1 MKHKSIIPIVLCAVI
16 CSVIATGCGDDGTIT
31 VNTPT
36 QSVTESTHASDS
48 NVGSTE
54 GTTDNKKPNE
64 TNPAASSSTSNSS
77 HEQSSSSSENNS
89 SKNDPHESSKTES
102 SKSDSSQTSK
112 PDKSHSSQTSKPN
125 TPSPKPTQ
133 KPTPKP
139 TPKPTEKPA
148 AKPTQH
154 THTWVNDTKTV
165 TKTVTVT
172 PAKTVT
178 YSRWH
183 YKCNDCGK
191 TWVWDEGVNPNEYD
205 AIGNDI
211 DQHTLNHAYNGGA
224 GSYSTWDETYTKT
237 TPAVTKKVNK
247 TVTTGRHCTTCGKKE
262 TY

>member
-16 CSVIATGCGDDGTIT
+16 CGVIATGCGDDGTIT

-36 QSVTESTHASDS
+36 KSVTESTHASDS
-48 NVGSTE
+48 TVGSTE

-89 SKNDPHESSKTES
+89 SKNDPQESSKTES

-112 PDKSHSSQTSKPN
+112 PDK
-125 TPSPKPTQ
+125 PSPKPTQ
-133 KPTPKP
+133 KPK
-139 TPKPTEKPA
+139 PKPTEKPA

-154 THTWVNDTKTV
+154 THTWVNDTKKV

-191 TWVWDEGVNPNEYD
+191 TWLWDSGVNPNEYD

-237 TPAVTKKVNK
+237 TPAVTKDVTQ

>member
-16 CSVIATGCGDDGTIT
+16 CSVFATGCGDDGTIT

-48 NVGSTE
+48 TVGSTE

-89 SKNDPHESSKTES
+89 SKNDPQESSKTES

-112 PDKSHSSQTSKPN
+112 PDK
-125 TPSPKPTQ
+125 PSPKPTQ
-133 KPTPKP
+133 KPK
-139 TPKPTEKPA
+139 PKPTEKPA
-148 AKPTQH
+148 TKPTQH
-154 THTWVNDTKTV
+154 THTWVNDTKKV

-183 YKCNDCGK
+183 YSCNDCGK
-191 TWVWDEGVNPNEYD
+191 TWIWDEGVNPNDYYSIHNE
-205 AIGNDI
+205 I
-211 DQHTLNHAYNGGA
+211 DNHILDHAYNGGA
-224 GSYSTWDETYTKT
+224 GSYSTKDTTYTKT
-237 TPAVTKKVNK
+237 TPAVTKDVTQ
-247 TVTTGRHCTTCGKKE
+247 TVTIGRHCTTCGKKE

>member
-16 CSVIATGCGDDGTIT
+16 CSVFATGCGDDGTIT

-36 QSVTESTHASDS
+36 QSVTENTHASDS
-48 NVGSTE
+48 TVGSTE

-89 SKNDPHESSKTES
+89 SKNDPQESSKTES

-112 PDKSHSSQTSKPN
+112 PDKSDSSQTSKPDK
-125 TPSPKPTQ
+125 PSPKPTQ
-133 KPTPKP
+133 KPK
-139 TPKPTEKPA
+139 PKPTEKPA
-148 AKPTQH
+148 AKPAQH
-154 THTWVNDTKTV
+154 THTWVNDTKKV

-178 YSRWH
+178 YSRWQ
-183 YKCNDCGK
+183 YSCNDCGK
-191 TWVWDEGVNPNEYD
+191 TWIWDEGVNPNDYYSIHNE
-205 AIGNDI
+205 I
-211 DQHTLNHAYNGGA
+211 DNHILDHAYNGGA
-224 GSYSTWDETYTKT
+224 GSYSTKDTTYTKT
-237 TPAVTKKVNK
+237 TPAVTKDVTQ

>member
-16 CSVIATGCGDDGTIT
+16 CSVFATGCGDDGTIT

-48 NVGSTE
+48 TVGSTE

-89 SKNDPHESSKTES
+89 SKNDPQESSKTES
-102 SKSDSSQTSK
+102 SKNDSSKT
-112 PDKSHSSQTSKPN
+112 DKSDSSQTSKPN

-139 TPKPTEKPA
+139 TEKPA
-148 AKPTQH
+148 VKPTQH
-154 THTWVNDTKTV
+154 THSWVNDTKTV
-165 TKTVTVT
+165 TETVTVT

-183 YKCNDCGK
+183 YSCNDCGK
-191 TWVWDEGVNPNEYD
+191 TWIWDEGVNPNDYYSIHNE
-205 AIGNDI
+205 I
-211 DQHTLNHAYNGGA
+211 DNHILDHAYNGGA
-224 GSYSTWDETYTKT
+224 GSYSTKDTTYTKT
-237 TPAVTKKVNK
+237 TPAVTKDVTQ
-247 TVTTGRHCTTCGKKE
+247 TVTIGRHCTTCGKKE

>member
-36 QSVTESTHASDS
+36 QSVSTHASDS
-48 NVGSTE
+48 TVGSTE

-89 SKNDPHESSKTES
+89 SKNDPQESSKTES
-102 SKSDSSQTSK
+102 SKNDSSQTSK
-112 PDKSHSSQTSKPN
+112 PDKSDSSQTSKPN

-133 KPTPKP
+133 KPK
-139 TPKPTEKPA
+139 PKPTEKPA

-154 THTWVNDTKTV
+154 THTWVNDTKKV

-178 YSRWH
+178 YSRWQ
-183 YKCNDCGK
+183 YSCNDCSK
-191 TWVWDEGVNPNEYD
+191 TWIWDEGVNPNDYYSIHNE
-205 AIGNDI
+205 I
-211 DQHTLNHAYNGGA
+211 DNHILDHAYNGGA
-224 GSYSTWDETYTKT
+224 GSYSTKDTTYTKT
-237 TPAVTKKVNK
+237 TPAVTKDVTQ

>member
-16 CSVIATGCGDDGTIT
+16 CSVFATGCGDDGTIT

-48 NVGSTE
+48 TVGSTE
-54 GTTDNKKPNE
+54 GTTDNKKPNT

-89 SKNDPHESSKTES
+89 SKNDPQESSKTES

-112 PDKSHSSQTSKPN
+112 PDKSDSSQTSKPD

-133 KPTPKP
+133 KPK
-139 TPKPTEKPA
+139 PKPTEKPA

-154 THTWVNDTKTV
+154 THTWVNDTKKV

-178 YSRWH
+178 YSRWQ
-183 YKCNDCGK
+183 YSCNDCGK
-191 TWVWDEGVNPNEYD
+191 TWIWDEGVNPNDYYSIHNE
-205 AIGNDI
+205 I
-211 DQHTLNHAYNGGA
+211 DNHILDHAYNGGA
-224 GSYSTWDETYTKT
+224 GSYSTKDTTYTKT
-237 TPAVTKKVNK
+237 TPAVTKDVTQ
-247 TVTTGRHCTTCGKKE
+247 TVTTGRHCTTCGKRE

>member
-16 CSVIATGCGDDGTIT
+16 CSVFATGCGDDGTIT

-48 NVGSTE
+48 TVGSTE

-89 SKNDPHESSKTES
+89 SKNDPQESSKTES
-102 SKSDSSQTSK
+102 SKNDSSQTSK
-112 PDKSHSSQTSKPN
+112 PDK
-125 TPSPKPTQ
+125 PSPKPTQ
-133 KPTPKP
+133 KPK
-139 TPKPTEKPA
+139 PKPTEKPA
-148 AKPTQH
+148 AKPAQH
-154 THTWVNDTKTV
+154 THTWVNDTKKV

-183 YKCNDCGK
+183 YSCNDCSK
-191 TWVWDEGVNPNEYD
+191 TWLWDSGVNPNEYD

-224 GSYSTWDETYTKT
+224 GSYSKWTETYTKT
-237 TPAVTKKVNK
+237 TPAVTKDVTQ
-247 TVTTGRHCTTCGKKE
+247 TVTIGRHCTTCGKKE

>member
-48 NVGSTE
+48 TVGSTE
-54 GTTDNKKPNE
+54 GTTDNKKPNA

-89 SKNDPHESSKTES
+89 SKNDPQESSKTES

-112 PDKSHSSQTSKPN
+112 PDKSDSSQTSKPD

-133 KPTPKP
+133 KPK
-139 TPKPTEKPA
+139 PKPTEKPA

-154 THTWVNDTKTV
+154 THTWVNDTKKV

-191 TWVWDEGVNPNEYD
+191 TWLWDEGVNPNEYD

-237 TPAVTKKVNK
+237 TPAVTKDVTQ

>member
-16 CSVIATGCGDDGTIT
+16 CSVFATGCGDDGTIT

-48 NVGSTE
+48 TVGSTE

-89 SKNDPHESSKTES
+89 SKNDPQESSKTES

-112 PDKSHSSQTSKPN
+112 PDKSDSSQTSKPDK
-125 TPSPKPTQ
+125 PSPKPTQ
-133 KPTPKP
+133 KPK
-139 TPKPTEKPA
+139 PKPTEKPA

-154 THTWVNDTKTV
+154 THTWMNDTKKV

-178 YSRWH
+178 YWRINYS
-183 YKCNDCGK
+183 CNDCGK
-191 TWVWDEGVNPNEYD
+191 KWTITEENNASIGDNTMK
-205 AIGNDI
+205 AIDDHI
-211 DQHTLNHAYNGGA
+211 LNHALNGGA
-224 GSYSTWDETYTKT
+224 GSYSEYTDHYTKT
-237 TPAVTKKVNK
+237 TPAVTKDVTQ
-247 TVTTGRHCTTCGKKE
+247 TVTIGRHCTTCGKKE

>member
-16 CSVIATGCGDDGTIT
+16 CSVFATGCGDDGTIT

-48 NVGSTE
+48 TVGSTK

-89 SKNDPHESSKTES
+89 SKNDPQESSKTES

-112 PDKSHSSQTSKPN
+112 PDKSDSSQTSKPDK
-125 TPSPKPTQ
+125 PSPKLTQ
-133 KPTPKP
+133 KPK
-139 TPKPTEKPA
+139 PKPTEKPA

-154 THTWVNDTKTV
+154 THTWVNDTKKV

-183 YKCNDCGK
+183 YSCNDCSK
-191 TWVWDEGVNPNEYD
+191 TWLWDSGVNPDEYD
-205 AIGNDI
+205 SIRSDI
-211 DQHTLNHAYNGGA
+211 KNHILNHAFNGGA
-224 GSYSTWDETYTKT
+224 GSYSVWDEKYTKT
-237 TPAVTKKVNK
+237 TPAVTKDVTQ

>member
-16 CSVIATGCGDDGTIT
+16 CSVFATGCGDDGTIT

-48 NVGSTE
+48 TVGSTE

-89 SKNDPHESSKTES
+89 SKNDPQESSKTES

-112 PDKSHSSQTSKPN
+112 PD

-133 KPTPKP
+133 K
-139 TPKPTEKPA
+139 PKPTEKPA

-154 THTWVNDTKTV
+154 THTWVNDTKKV

-183 YKCNDCGK
+183 YSCNDCGK
-191 TWVWDEGVNPNEYD
+191 TWVWDEGVNPNDYYSIHNE
-205 AIGNDI
+205 I
-211 DQHTLNHAYNGGA
+211 DNHILDHAYNGGA
-224 GSYSTWDETYTKT
+224 GSYSTKDTTYTKT
-237 TPAVTKKVNK
+237 TPAVTKDVTQ
-247 TVTTGRHCTTCGKKE
+247 TVTIGRHCTTCGKKE

>member
-16 CSVIATGCGDDGTIT
+16 CSVVATGCGDDGTIT

-36 QSVTESTHASDS
+36 PSVTESTHASDS
-48 NVGSTE
+48 TVGSTE

-89 SKNDPHESSKTES
+89 SKNDPQESSKTES

-112 PDKSHSSQTSKPN
+112 PDKSDSSQTSKSDK
-125 TPSPKPTQ
+125 PSPKPTQ
-133 KPTPKP
+133 KPK
-139 TPKPTEKPA
+139 PKPTEKPA

-165 TKTVTVT
+165 TETVTVT

-183 YKCNDCGK
+183 YSCNDCSK
-191 TWVWDEGVNPNEYD
+191 TWLWDSGVNPDEYD
-205 AIGNDI
+205 SIRSDI
-211 DQHTLNHAYNGGA
+211 KNHILDHAFNGGA
-224 GSYSTWDETYTKT
+224 GSYSVWDEKYTKT
-237 TPAVTKKVNK
+237 TPAVTKEVTK

>member
-16 CSVIATGCGDDGTIT
+16 CSVFATGCGDDGTIT

-48 NVGSTE
+48 TVGSTE

-64 TNPAASSSTSNSS
+64 TNPAASSSTSNTS
-77 HEQSSSSSENNS
+77 HEQCSSSSENNS
-89 SKNDPHESSKTES
+89 SKNDPQESSKTES

-112 PDKSHSSQTSKPN
+112 PDK
-125 TPSPKPTQ
+125 PSPKPTQ
-133 KPTPKP
+133 KPK
-139 TPKPTEKPA
+139 PKPTEKPA
-148 AKPTQH
+148 TKPTQH
-154 THTWVNDTKTV
+154 THTWVNDTKKV

-183 YKCNDCGK
+183 YSCNDCGK
-191 TWVWDEGVNPNEYD
+191 TWIWDEGVNPNDYYSIHNE
-205 AIGNDI
+205 I
-211 DQHTLNHAYNGGA
+211 DNHILDHAYNGGA
-224 GSYSTWDETYTKT
+224 GSYSTKDTTYTKT
-237 TPAVTKKVNK
+237 TPAVTKDVTQ
-247 TVTTGRHCTTCGKKE
+247 TVTIGRHCTTCGKKE

>member
-1 MKHKSIIPIVLCAVI
+1 MKHKSIIPIVLCAII
-16 CSVIATGCGDDGTIT
+16 CSVFATGCGDDGTIT

-48 NVGSTE
+48 TVGSTE

-89 SKNDPHESSKTES
+89 SKNDPQESSKTES

-112 PDKSHSSQTSKPN
+112 PDK
-125 TPSPKPTQ
+125 PSPKPTQ
-133 KPTPKP
+133 KPK
-139 TPKPTEKPA
+139 PKPTEKPA

-154 THTWVNDTKTV
+154 THTWVNDTKKV

-183 YKCNDCGK
+183 YSCNDCDK
-191 TWVWDEGVNPNEYD
+191 TWLWDSGVNPNEYD

-224 GSYSTWDETYTKT
+224 GSYSKWTETYTKT
-237 TPAVTKKVNK
+237 TPAVTKDVTQ
-247 TVTTGRHCTTCGKKE
+247 TVTIGRHCTTCGKKE

>member
-16 CSVIATGCGDDGTIT
+16 CSVFAAGCGDDGTIT

-48 NVGSTE
+48 TVGSTE

-89 SKNDPHESSKTES
+89 SKNDPQESSKTES
-102 SKSDSSQTSK
+102 SKGDSSQTSKPDKSDSSQTSK
-112 PDKSHSSQTSKPN
+112 PDK
-125 TPSPKPTQ
+125 PSPKPTQ
-133 KPTPKP
+133 KPK
-139 TPKPTEKPA
+139 PKPTEKPA

-154 THTWVNDTKTV
+154 THTWVNDTKKV

-183 YKCNDCGK
+183 YSCNDCSK
-191 TWVWDEGVNPNEYD
+191 TWLWDSGVNPNEYD

-224 GSYSTWDETYTKT
+224 GSYSKWTETYTKT
-237 TPAVTKKVNK
+237 TPAVTKDITK
-247 TVTTGRHCTTCGKKE
+247 TVTIGRHCTTCGKKE

>member
-16 CSVIATGCGDDGTIT
+16 CSVFAAGCGDDGTIT

-54 GTTDNKKPNE
+54 GTTDNKKPNA

-89 SKNDPHESSKTES
+89 SKNDPQESSKTES
-102 SKSDSSQTSK
+102 SKNDSSQTSKPDKSDSSQTSK
-112 PDKSHSSQTSKPN
+112 PD

-133 KPTPKP
+133 KPK
-139 TPKPTEKPA
+139 PKPTEKPA

-154 THTWVNDTKTV
+154 THTWVNDTKKV

-183 YKCNDCGK
+183 YSCNDCGK
-191 TWVWDEGVNPNEYD
+191 TWLWDEGVNPNEYESIRD
-205 AIGNDI
+205 DINDHI
-211 DQHTLNHAYNGGA
+211 LNHAYNGGA
-224 GSYSTWDETYTKT
+224 GSYSKWTETYTKT
-237 TPAVTKKVNK
+237 TPAVTKDVTQ

>member
-16 CSVIATGCGDDGTIT
+16 CSVFATGCGDDGTIT

-48 NVGSTE
+48 TVGSTE

-77 HEQSSSSSENNS
+77 HEQSSSSSEKNS
-89 SKNDPHESSKTES
+89 SKNDPQESSKTES

-112 PDKSHSSQTSKPN
+112 PDK
-125 TPSPKPTQ
+125 PSPKPTQ
-133 KPTPKP
+133 KPK
-139 TPKPTEKPA
+139 PKPTEKPA
-148 AKPTQH
+148 TKPTQH
-154 THTWVNDTKTV
+154 THTWVNDTKKV

-183 YKCNDCGK
+183 YSCNDCGK
-191 TWVWDEGVNPNEYD
+191 TWIWDEGVNPNDYYSIHNE
-205 AIGNDI
+205 I
-211 DQHTLNHAYNGGA
+211 DNHILDHAYNGGA
-224 GSYSTWDETYTKT
+224 GSYSTKDTTYTKT
-237 TPAVTKKVNK
+237 TPAVTKDVTQ
-247 TVTTGRHCTTCGKKE
+247 TVTIGRHCTTCGKKE

>member
-16 CSVIATGCGDDGTIT
+16 CSVFATGCGDDGTIT

-48 NVGSTE
+48 TVGSTE

-89 SKNDPHESSKTES
+89 SKNDPQESSKTES
-102 SKSDSSQTSK
+102 SKNDSSQTSK
-112 PDKSHSSQTSKPN
+112 PDKSDSSQTSKPN
-125 TPSPKPTQ
+125 TPLPKPTQ
-133 KPTPKP
+133 KPK
-139 TPKPTEKPA
+139 PKPTEKPT

-154 THTWVNDTKTV
+154 THTWVNDTKKV

-178 YSRWH
+178 YSRWQ
-183 YKCNDCGK
+183 YSCNDCGK
-191 TWVWDEGVNPNEYD
+191 TWIWDEGVNPNDYYSIHNE
-205 AIGNDI
+205 I
-211 DQHTLNHAYNGGA
+211 DNHILDHAYNGGA
-224 GSYSTWDETYTKT
+224 GSYSTKDTTYTKT
-237 TPAVTKKVNK
+237 TPAVTKDVTQ

>member
-16 CSVIATGCGDDGTIT
+16 CSVFATGCGDDGTIT

-48 NVGSTE
+48 TVGSTE
-54 GTTDNKKPNE
+54 GTTDNKKPST

-89 SKNDPHESSKTES
+89 SKNDPQESSKTES

-112 PDKSHSSQTSKPN
+112 PDK
-125 TPSPKPTQ
+125 PSPKPTQ

-139 TPKPTEKPA
+139 TEKPA
-148 AKPTQH
+148 VKPTQH
-154 THTWVNDTKTV
+154 THSWVNDTKTV

-183 YKCNDCGK
+183 YSCNDCGK
-191 TWVWDEGVNPNEYD
+191 TWLWDSGVNPNEYD

-224 GSYSTWDETYTKT
+224 GSYSKWTETYTKT
-237 TPAVTKKVNK
+237 TPAVTKDVTQ

>member
-16 CSVIATGCGDDGTIT
+16 CSVFATGCGDDGTIT

-48 NVGSTE
+48 TVGSTE

-89 SKNDPHESSKTES
+89 SKNDPQESSKTES
-102 SKSDSSQTSK
+102 SKNDSSQTSKPDKSDSSQTSK
-112 PDKSHSSQTSKPN
+112 PDK
-125 TPSPKPTQ
+125 PSPKPTQ
-133 KPTPKP
+133 KP
-139 TPKPTEKPA
+139 KPA
-148 AKPTQH
+148 AKPAQH
-154 THTWVNDTKTV
+154 THTWVNDTKKV

-183 YKCNDCGK
+183 YSCNDCGK
-191 TWVWDEGVNPNEYD
+191 TWIWDEGVNPNDYYSIHNE
-205 AIGNDI
+205 I
-211 DQHTLNHAYNGGA
+211 DNHILDHAYNGGA
-224 GSYSTWDETYTKT
+224 GSYSTKDTTYTKT
-237 TPAVTKKVNK
+237 TPAVTKDVTQ
-247 TVTTGRHCTTCGKKE
+247 TVTIGRHCTTCGKKE

>member
-31 VNTPT
+31 VNTHT

-48 NVGSTE
+48 TVGSTE
-54 GTTDNKKPNE
+54 GTTDNKKPNA

-89 SKNDPHESSKTES
+89 SKNDPQESSKTES

-112 PDKSHSSQTSKPN
+112 PDKPL
-125 TPSPKPTQ
+125 PKPTQ
-133 KPTPKP
+133 KPK
-139 TPKPTEKPA
+139 PKPTEKPA

-154 THTWVNDTKTV
+154 THTWVNDTKKV

-178 YSRWH
+178 YSRWQ
-183 YKCNDCGK
+183 YSCNDCGK
-191 TWVWDEGVNPNEYD
+191 TWIWDEGVNPNDYYSIHNE
-205 AIGNDI
+205 I
-211 DQHTLNHAYNGGA
+211 DNHILDHAYNGGA
-224 GSYSTWDETYTKT
+224 GSYSTKDTTYTKT
-237 TPAVTKKVNK
+237 TPAVTKDVTQ
-247 TVTTGRHCTTCGKKE
+247 TVTTGRHCTTCGKRE

>member
-16 CSVIATGCGDDGTIT
+16 CSVFATGCGDDGTIT

-36 QSVTESTHASDS
+36 QSVTENTHASDS
-48 NVGSTE
+48 TVGSTE
-54 GTTDNKKPNE
+54 GTTDNKKPNA

-89 SKNDPHESSKTES
+89 SKNDPQESSKTES

-112 PDKSHSSQTSKPN
+112 PDKSDSSQTSKPD

-133 KPTPKP
+133 K
-139 TPKPTEKPA
+139 PKPTEKPA

-154 THTWVNDTKTV
+154 THTWVNDTKKV
-165 TKTVTVT
+165 TKTVTVA

-183 YKCNDCGK
+183 YSCNDCSK
-191 TWVWDEGVNPNEYD
+191 TWLWDSGVNPDEYD
-205 AIGNDI
+205 SIRSDI
-211 DQHTLNHAYNGGA
+211 KNHILNHAFNGGA
-224 GSYSTWDETYTKT
+224 GSYSVWDEKYTKT
-237 TPAVTKKVNK
+237 TPAVTKDVTQ
-247 TVTTGRHCTTCGKKE
+247 TVTIGRHCTTCGKKE

>member
-16 CSVIATGCGDDGTIT
+16 CSVFATGCGDDATIT

-48 NVGSTE
+48 TVGSTE

-64 TNPAASSSTSNSS
+64 TNPTASSSTSNSS
-77 HEQSSSSSENNS
+77 HEQSSPSSENNS
-89 SKNDPHESSKTES
+89 SKNDPQESSKTES

-112 PDKSHSSQTSKPN
+112 PDKSDK
-125 TPSPKPTQ
+125 PSPKPTQ

-139 TPKPTEKPA
+139 KPKPTEKPA

-154 THTWVNDTKTV
+154 THTWVNDTKKV

-183 YKCNDCGK
+183 YSCNDCSK
-191 TWVWDEGVNPNEYD
+191 TWLWDSGVNPDEYESIRD
-205 AIGNDI
+205 DI
-211 DQHTLNHAYNGGA
+211 DDHILNHAYNGDA
-224 GSYSTWDETYTKT
+224 GSYSVWDEKYTKT
-237 TPAVTKKVNK
+237 TPAVTKDVTK
-247 TVTTGRHCTTCGKKE
+247 TVTIGRHCTTCGKKE

>member
-16 CSVIATGCGDDGTIT
+16 CSVFATGCGDDGTIT

-48 NVGSTE
+48 TVGSTE
-54 GTTDNKKPNE
+54 GTTDNKKPNA
-64 TNPAASSSTSNSS
+64 TNPATSSSTSNSS

-89 SKNDPHESSKTES
+89 SKNDSHESSKTES

-112 PDKSHSSQTSKPN
+112 PDKSDSSQTSKTN

-133 KPTPKP
+133 KPK
-139 TPKPTEKPA
+139 PKPTEKPA

-154 THTWVNDTKTV
+154 THTWVNDTKKV

-178 YSRWH
+178 YWRINYS
-183 YKCNDCGK
+183 CNDCGK
-191 TWVWDEGVNPNEYD
+191 KWTVTEETDSYTSSQID
-205 AIGNDI
+205 ADI
-211 DQHTLNHAYNGGA
+211 DSHILNHAYHGGA
-224 GSYSTWDETYTKT
+224 GSYSEYTDHYAKT
-237 TPAVTKKVNK
+237 TPAVTKDVTQ

>member
-16 CSVIATGCGDDGTIT
+16 CSAIATGCGDDGTIT

-48 NVGSTE
+48 TVGSTE

-89 SKNDPHESSKTES
+89 SKNDPQESSKTES
-102 SKSDSSQTSK
+102 SKNDSSQTSKPDKSDSSQTSK
-112 PDKSHSSQTSKPN
+112 PDK
-125 TPSPKPTQ
+125 PSPKPTQ
-133 KPTPKP
+133 KPK
-139 TPKPTEKPA
+139 PKPTEKPA

-154 THTWVNDTKTV
+154 THTWVNDTKKV

-183 YKCNDCGK
+183 YSCNDCSK
-191 TWVWDEGVNPNEYD
+191 TWLWDSGVNPDEYD
-205 AIGNDI
+205 SIRSDI
-211 DQHTLNHAYNGGA
+211 KNHILNHAFNGGA
-224 GSYSTWDETYTKT
+224 GSYSVWDEKYTKT
-237 TPAVTKKVNK
+237 TSAVTKDVTQ

>member
-16 CSVIATGCGDDGTIT
+16 CSVFATGCGDDGTIT

-48 NVGSTE
+48 TVGSTE

-89 SKNDPHESSKTES
+89 SKNDPQESSKTES

-112 PDKSHSSQTSKPN
+112 PDKSDSSQTSKPDK
-125 TPSPKPTQ
+125 PSPKPTQ
-133 KPTPKP
+133 KPK
-139 TPKPTEKPA
+139 PKPTEKPA

-154 THTWVNDTKTV
+154 THTWVNDTKKV

-178 YSRWH
+178 YSRWQ
-183 YKCNDCGK
+183 YSCNDCGK
-191 TWVWDEGVNPNEYD
+191 TWIWDEGVTPNDYYSIHNE
-205 AIGNDI
+205 I
-211 DQHTLNHAYNGGA
+211 DNHILDHAYNGGA
-224 GSYSTWDETYTKT
+224 GSYSTKDTTYTKT
-237 TPAVTKKVNK
+237 TPAVTKDVTQ
-247 TVTTGRHCTTCGKKE
+247 TVTTGRHCTTCGKRE

>member
-16 CSVIATGCGDDGTIT
+16 CSVFAAGCGDDGTIT
-31 VNTPT
+31 VNTST

-64 TNPAASSSTSNSS
+64 TNPAASSNTSSSS
-77 HEQSSSSSENNS
+77 HEQSSSSSKNNS
-89 SKNDPHESSKTES
+89 SKNDSHESSKTES

-112 PDKSHSSQTSKPN
+112 PNKSDTSQTSKPN

-148 AKPTQH
+148 AKPTHH
-154 THTWVNDTKTV
+154 THTWVNDTKKV
-165 TKTVTVT
+165 TETVTVT

-178 YSRWH
+178 YARLHIS
-183 YKCNDCGK
+183 CNDCSK
-191 TWVWDEGVNPNEYD
+191 TWLCDEGTNPEYYNTMFNE
-205 AIGNDI
+205 I
-211 DQHTLNHAYNGGA
+211 DNHILKHALNGGA
-224 GSYSTWDETYTKT
+224 GSYSEYTDHYTKT

>member
-48 NVGSTE
+48 TVGSTE

-77 HEQSSSSSENNS
+77 
-89 SKNDPHESSKTES
+89 KNDSHESSKTES

-112 PDKSHSSQTSKPN
+112 PDKSDSSQTSKPN
-125 TPSPKPTQ
+125 TPLPKPTQ
-133 KPTPKP
+133 KPK
-139 TPKPTEKPA
+139 PKPTEKPT

-154 THTWVNDTKTV
+154 THTWVNDTKKV

-178 YSRWH
+178 YSRWQ
-183 YKCNDCGK
+183 YSCNDCGK
-191 TWVWDEGVNPNEYD
+191 TWIWDEGVNPNDYYSIHNE
-205 AIGNDI
+205 I
-211 DQHTLNHAYNGGA
+211 DNHILDHAYNGGA
-224 GSYSTWDETYTKT
+224 GSYSTKDTTYTKT
-237 TPAVTKKVNK
+237 TPAVTKDVTQ

>member
-48 NVGSTE
+48 TVGSTE

-89 SKNDPHESSKTES
+89 SKNDPQESSKTES

-112 PDKSHSSQTSKPN
+112 PDK
-125 TPSPKPTQ
+125 PSPKPTQ
-133 KPTPKP
+133 KPK
-139 TPKPTEKPA
+139 PKPTEKPA

-154 THTWVNDTKTV
+154 THTWVNDTKKV

-178 YSRWH
+178 YSRWQ
-183 YKCNDCGK
+183 YSCNDCGK
-191 TWVWDEGVNPNEYD
+191 TWIWDEGVNPNDYYSIHNE
-205 AIGNDI
+205 I
-211 DQHTLNHAYNGGA
+211 DNHILDHAYNGGA
-224 GSYSTWDETYTKT
+224 GSYSTKDTTYTKT
-237 TPAVTKKVNK
+237 TPAVTKDVTK
-247 TVTTGRHCTTCGKKE
+247 TVTIGRHCTTCGKKE

>member
-16 CSVIATGCGDDGTIT
+16 CSVFATGCGDDGTIT

-48 NVGSTE
+48 TVGSTE
-54 GTTDNKKPNE
+54 GTTDNKKPST

-89 SKNDPHESSKTES
+89 SKNDPQESSKTES

-112 PDKSHSSQTSKPN
+112 PDKSDSSQTSKPDK
-125 TPSPKPTQ
+125 PSPKPTQ

-139 TPKPTEKPA
+139 TEKPA
-148 AKPTQH
+148 VKPTQH
-154 THTWVNDTKTV
+154 THSWVNDTKTV
-165 TKTVTVT
+165 TETVTVT

-183 YKCNDCGK
+183 YSCNDCGK
-191 TWVWDEGVNPNEYD
+191 TWIWDEGVNPNDYYSIHNE
-205 AIGNDI
+205 I
-211 DQHTLNHAYNGGA
+211 DNHILDHAYNGGA
-224 GSYSTWDETYTKT
+224 GSYSTKDTTYTKT
-237 TPAVTKKVNK
+237 TPAVTKDVTQ

>member
-16 CSVIATGCGDDGTIT
+16 CSVFATGCGDDGTIT

-48 NVGSTE
+48 TVGSTE

-89 SKNDPHESSKTES
+89 SKNDPQESSKTES

-112 PDKSHSSQTSKPN
+112 PDK
-125 TPSPKPTQ
+125 PSPKPTQ
-133 KPTPKP
+133 KPK
-139 TPKPTEKPA
+139 PKPTEKPA

-154 THTWVNDTKTV
+154 THTWVNDTKKV

-183 YKCNDCGK
+183 YSCNDCSK
-191 TWVWDEGVNPNEYD
+191 TWLWDSGVNPDEYD

-224 GSYSTWDETYTKT
+224 GSYSKWTETYTKT
-237 TPAVTKKVNK
+237 TPAVTKDITQ

>member
-16 CSVIATGCGDDGTIT
+16 CSVFATGCGDDGTIT

-48 NVGSTE
+48 TVGSTE

-89 SKNDPHESSKTES
+89 SKNDPQESSKTES

-112 PDKSHSSQTSKPN
+112 PDKSDSSQTSKPDK
-125 TPSPKPTQ
+125 PSPKPTQ
-133 KPTPKP
+133 KPK
-139 TPKPTEKPA
+139 PKPTEKPA

-154 THTWVNDTKTV
+154 THTWVNDTKKV

-178 YSRWH
+178 YSRWQ
-183 YKCNDCGK
+183 YSCNDCGK
-191 TWVWDEGVNPNEYD
+191 TWIWDEGVNPNDYYSIHNE
-205 AIGNDI
+205 I
-211 DQHTLNHAYNGGA
+211 DNHILDHAYNGGA
-224 GSYSTWDETYTKT
+224 GSYSTKDTTYTKT
-237 TPAVTKKVNK
+237 TPAVTKDVTQ
-247 TVTTGRHCTTCGKKE
+247 TVTTGRHCTTCGKRE

>member
-16 CSVIATGCGDDGTIT
+16 CSVFATGCGDDGTIT

-48 NVGSTE
+48 TVGSTE

-89 SKNDPHESSKTES
+89 SKNDPQESSKTES

-112 PDKSHSSQTSKPN
+112 PDKSDSSQTSKPDK
-125 TPSPKPTQ
+125 PSPKPTQ
-133 KPTPKP
+133 KPK
-139 TPKPTEKPA
+139 PKPTEKPA

-154 THTWVNDTKTV
+154 THTWVNDTKKV

-183 YKCNDCGK
+183 YSCNDCGK
-191 TWVWDEGVNPNEYD
+191 TWVWDEGVNPNDYYSIHNE
-205 AIGNDI
+205 I
-211 DQHTLNHAYNGGA
+211 DNHILDHAYNGGA
-224 GSYSTWDETYTKT
+224 GSYSTKDTTYTKT
-237 TPAVTKKVNK
+237 TPAVTKDVTQ

>member
-16 CSVIATGCGDDGTIT
+16 CSVFATGCGDDGTIT

-36 QSVTESTHASDS
+36 QSVTENTHASDS
-48 NVGSTE
+48 TVGSTE

-89 SKNDPHESSKTES
+89 SKNDPQESSKTES

-112 PDKSHSSQTSKPN
+112 PDKSDSSQTSKPDK
-125 TPSPKPTQ
+125 PSPKPTQ
-133 KPTPKP
+133 KPK
-139 TPKPTEKPA
+139 PKPTEKPA
-148 AKPTQH
+148 AKPAQH
-154 THTWVNDTKTV
+154 THTWVNDTKKV

-183 YKCNDCGK
+183 YSCNDCGK

-205 AIGNDI
+205 AISADI
-211 DQHTLNHAYNGGA
+211 EKHCLNHAYNGGYGA
-224 GSYSTWDETYTKT
+224 YSKWTETYTKT
-237 TPAVTKKVNK
+237 TPAVTKDVTQ
-247 TVTTGRHCTTCGKKE
+247 TVTIGRHCTTCGKKE

>member
-16 CSVIATGCGDDGTIT
+16 CSVFAAGCGDDATIT

-48 NVGSTE
+48 
-54 GTTDNKKPNE
+54 TTDNKKPNE
-64 TNPAASSSTSNSS
+64 TNPVASSSTSNSS

-89 SKNDPHESSKTES
+89 SKNDPQESSKTES

-112 PDKSHSSQTSKPN
+112 PDK
-125 TPSPKPTQ
+125 PSPKPTQ
-133 KPTPKP
+133 KPTPK
-139 TPKPTEKPA
+139 PKPTEKPA

-154 THTWVNDTKTV
+154 THTWVNDTKKV

-183 YKCNDCGK
+183 YSCNDCSK
-191 TWVWDEGVNPNEYD
+191 TWLWDEGVNPNEYESIRD
-205 AIGNDI
+205 DINDHI
-211 DQHTLNHAYNGGA
+211 LNHAYNGGA
-224 GSYSTWDETYTKT
+224 GSYSIKDTTYTKT
-237 TPAVTKKVNK
+237 TPAVTKDVTK
-247 TVTTGRHCTTCGKKE
+247 TVTIGRHCTTCGKKE